1 MPTTAPPGLLDRDLS
16 KAEARQAIDLA
27 VPLLT
32 EIVNQGLAVLAR
44 CFAPPIQ
51 GDVHMAVLLPFHHL
65 LEMLDGVQLLV
76 GEAAPSAARP
86 QLRSMLEALLYIEH
100 ITETGPDTLQYA
112 IRGYA
117 YLVARTRDAL
127 KALRALRRYDAATP
141 EGQDLIARSVVKV
154 DRSIEDID
162 RNIAHLEARLVKTP
176 WSDVDSSRQALH
188 RSKGPWYCLG
198 TGTPSNL
205 GNLADRLGRS
215 VYYDVLYRDYSG
227 AVHAADTS
235 RQVIA
240 HAPGRVEI
248 RQLRDPDELHNVVCI
263 AVDLALGAIE
273 RVLLTY
279 RPQEQR
285 VHKLWYLPESVAR
298 VWQLQSVTLEPRAAQ
313 PRAHRDGARMNH
325 APVPA
330 RRNRTPTPFPA
341 PARDAWTAP
350 RGARVSD

>member
-1 MPTTAPPGLLDRDLS
+1 MPTTAPPSLLDRDLS
-16 KAEARQAIDLA
+16 KAEAREAIDLA

-65 LEMLDGVQLLV
+65 LEMLDGVQVLV

-100 ITETGPDTLQYA
+100 ITESGPDTLAYG

-117 YLVARTRDAL
+117 YLVARTRTAL
-127 KALRALRRYDAATP
+127 TALRALRRYNAATP
-141 EGQDLIARSVVKV
+141 EGRELIARSAKINP
-154 DRSIEDID
+154 RSMQDID

-176 WSDVDSSRQALH
+176 WSDVDASRQALH
-188 RSKGPWYCLG
+188 RSKRPWYCLG

-205 GNLADRLGRS
+205 EGLADRLGRS
-215 VYYDVLYRDYSG
+215 LYYDMLYRDYSG

-240 HAPGRVEI
+240 HAPGKIELR
-248 RQLRDPDELHNVVCI
+248 RLRDPDELHNVVCI
-263 AVDLALGAIE
+263 AVDLALDAIE
-273 RVLLTY
+273 RVLLTF
-279 RPQEQR
+279 RPEEHR
-285 VHKLWYLPESVAR
+285 AHKAWYLREVS
-298 VWQLQSVTLEPRAAQ
+298 
-313 PRAHRDGARMNH
+313 
-325 APVPA
+325 PA
-330 RRNRTPTPFPA
+330 YASFN
-341 PARDAWTAP
+341 
-350 RGARVSD
+350 G